1 MKKYKCII
9 IDDEPYAVAWLEN
22 YVNSIPYL
30 NHMKSY
36 TEPLK
41 AIAELANGE
50 PIDLVLLDINMPL
63 ITGLDVSRKI
73 RSKVDK
79 LVFTTAYSEFGY
91 EAFEVDAD
99 GYLLKPY
106 TLSKF
111 AATIAKVFPNEK
123 SHFKISMDADYFFTK
138 NNEDGYKI
146 VKIKYRDI
154 VAVESKQ
161 NYVIIHTQMQ
171 KVKTHISLTE
181 MTKILEPFPWFAQLQ
196 RSFIVGLDHIVF
208 IYGNTVR
215 MATGLEITVGDFY
228 RKNFSDFLGE
238 KMIKGRTSQ

>member
-1 MKKYKCII
+1 MKKYKCVI

-41 AIAELANGE
+41 AIADLSTGGY
-50 PIDLVLLDINMPL
+50 IDLVLLDIHMPL

-79 LVFTTAYSEFGY
+79 LIFTTAHSEYGY
-91 EAFEVDAD
+91 DAFEADAD

-111 AATIAKVFPNEK
+111 AATIAKIFPHEK
-123 SHFKISMDADYFFTK
+123 TNLGMTMDVDYFFTK

-146 VKIKYRDI
+146 VKIKYKDI

-161 NYVIIHTQMQ
+161 NYILIHTINQ
-171 KVKTHISLTE
+171 KVKTHMSLTE
-181 MTKILEPFPWFAQLQ
+181 MAKTLEHLPFFAQLQ
-196 RSFIVGLDHIVF
+196 RSFIVGLDHIVL
-208 IYGNTVR
+208 IYGNTVKLT
-215 MATGLEITVGDFY
+215 TGLEITIGEYY
-228 RKNFSDFLGE
+228 RKNFNEFLSD
-238 KMIKGRTSQ
+238 KMIKGRTVS

>member
-9 IDDEPYAVAWLEN
+9 IDDEPSAVAWLEN
-22 YVNSIPYL
+22 YVKSIPYL

-36 TEPLK
+36 TEPLE
-41 AIAELANGE
+41 AVADLTTGDH
-50 PIDLVLLDINMPL
+50 IDLVLLDIHMPL

-79 LVFTTAYSEFGY
+79 LIFTTAYSQYGY
-91 EAFEVDAD
+91 DAFEVEAD

-123 SHFKISMDADYFFTK
+123 MRFGLPMNLDYFFTK

-146 VKIKYRDI
+146 VKVRYKDI

-161 NYVIIHTQMQ
+161 NYVLIHTTGQ

-181 MTKILEPFPWFAQLQ
+181 MAKMLEHFPFFAQLQ

-208 IYGNTVR
+208 IYGNTVKLT
-215 MATGLEITVGDFY
+215 TGLEVTVGEYY
-228 RKNFSDFLGE
+228 RKNFSEFLSD
-238 KMIKGRTSQ
+238 KMIKGRTSY